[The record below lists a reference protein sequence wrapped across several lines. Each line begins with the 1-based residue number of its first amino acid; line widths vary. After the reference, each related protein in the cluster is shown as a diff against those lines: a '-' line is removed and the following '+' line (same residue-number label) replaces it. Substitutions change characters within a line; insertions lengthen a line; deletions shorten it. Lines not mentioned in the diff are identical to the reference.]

1 MNQPLV
7 SIVTPCYNGETYLT
21 PFLDSLLAQTYK
33 NVELIFIDDASTD
46 KTAEILEAYKPRLE
60 KKGWK
65 VIYYKRAENGGVA
78 KAINDGLTRF
88 TGKYLAWPD
97 SDDILYPHNLERRV
111 EYMESHPDC
120 SILFNQVD
128 SCTEGNYQKKQH
140 HPQEIQAANPPTM
153 ERLVGGLMLAPA
165 LCTLIRSADFIRI
178 NPTRQIYDKS
188 TGGQNYQLV
197 LPMVY
202 AGKVGCLEEI
212 LACYVE
218 RKTSHYHNPKTELK
232 RKFQYYHIL
241 LQTLKSID
249 MPAKERS
256 YYRRIARQTHGVRC
270 LRCAARTLLTI
281 CVGEKFVDRVRK
293 LISGAR
299 QS

>member
-1 MNQPLV
+1 
-7 SIVTPCYNGETYLT
+7 
-21 PFLDSLLAQTYK
+21 
-33 NVELIFIDDASTD
+33 
-46 KTAEILEAYKPRLE
+46 
-60 KKGWK
+60 
-65 VIYYKRAENGGVA
+65 
-78 KAINDGLTRF
+78 
-88 TGKYLAWPD
+88 
-97 SDDILYPHNLERRV
+97 
-111 EYMESHPDC
+111 
-120 SILFNQVD
+120 
-128 SCTEGNYQKKQH
+128 
-140 HPQEIQAANPPTM
+140 
-153 ERLVGGLMLAPA
+153 
-165 LCTLIRSADFIRI
+165 
-178 NPTRQIYDKS
+178 
-188 TGGQNYQLV
+188 
-197 LPMVY
+197 MVY